1 MRKIII
7 DCETQNTF
15 ADVSGSKPQDLD
27 LSLLVIYDYQ
37 TDRYETFLQKDL
49 PKLWKILEQTDLI
62 IGYNSDHFDIPLL
75 NKYYPGDLTQIP
87 SLDLLIKIKEAYGR
101 RLRLDAVAEGTLGIG
116 KSGSGLDAIVWW
128 QGGEIDKIAKYCTQD
143 VKVTKEIYEYAL
155 KNQRLKY
162 KDITG
167 IIEFP
172 ISTADWHVVDNN
184 SAAINYTLPL

>member
-49 PKLWKILEQTDLI
+49 PKLWKMLEQTDLI